1 MGSAFGSLANGE
13 NGKGRGSDVSE
24 SEVGTSG
31 DCVDYQKGAEY
42 WAQCDA
48 TIDAMLG
55 GFSRISGKDIEGSQE
70 FLSEL
75 FMVRPC
81 FQFQL
86 DMCFNFKTILTD
98 ENLAVSEDC
107 LLVLLQ
113 RDFFFV
119 RPSCDNLEHSLG
131 MKVHCNTVVT
141 MNGHTA
147 T

>member
-1 MGSAFGSLANGE
+1 MTLAPAEAMGSAFGSLANGE

-24 SEVGTSG
+24 SESEVGT
-31 DCVDYQKGAEY
+31 
-42 WAQCDA
+42 CDA

-107 LLVLLQ
+107 LQVLLQ